1 MLGLWVASFSGV
13 SVSGLL
19 RHGAPTKWAQ
29 VQGKRLAL
37 PHTPRAP
44 HSLSDDM
51 FMRPGGEAMSLMC
64 GVNKVISPGR
74 IWSPRRCSWWDGG
87 VCMWWDGACDGHGRH
102 GLES

>member
-51 FMRPGGEAMSLMC
+51 FMRPGGEAMSLVWC
-64 GVNKVISPGR
+64 EQGHL
-74 IWSPRRCSWWDGG
+74 SWEDLVTKEMQLVVWGCVYVVG
-87 VCMWWDGACDGHGRH
+87 WC
-102 GLES
+102 L